1 MEIFLSAVGGL
12 GLFIYGMNLMSDS
25 LKIAAGSE
33 LRSIIKRLTTNRIMG
48 VIVGALV
55 TMIIQSSSATTVMV
69 IGFVNAGMMDL
80 SQAVGVIMGANL
92 GTTVTS
98 QLIAFDL
105 TAYAPIAIALG
116 VILHMVSKTNKRK
129 HQANITIGFGILFL
143 GMGLL
148 SSGLAPL
155 TETKAF
161 VNLMIRLENP
171 ILAMLMGFILTTS
184 VQSSSAAIGILQA
197 LASQGHLGIN
207 VALPILFG
215 DNIGTTTTSLISSIG
230 ANSTAKRAAML
241 HFIFNLTGTIIFM
254 TILRIPVQK
263 LVLAISPDSPM
274 RQIANAHTIFNLVN
288 VIIQLP
294 FANLLVR
301 LVERIV
307 PEQDQEERESKYL
320 EVRFLQTPSI
330 ALDQVK
336 AELID
341 LAKLAVTSIEYS
353 ELLVTTRKNQFID
366 KIFDLEDKINQIY
379 KELTEY
385 VVQLSSENLTDDEYW
400 YATNYINA
408 ASDIELVADISK
420 NIANLAMENLDT
432 IEYSNEA
439 IGELTN
445 LFFETVQSLNT
456 TIEVLDNEKSR
467 DIKEV
472 KRLRESI
479 ARLEAKYRSNH
490 MDRLNNKECN
500 IQAGF
505 EFIEILSN
513 LEKISKHNEDIAKYF
528 RKFRPVLDRGTLSV

>member
-33 LRSIIKRLTTNRIMG
+33 LKSIIKRLTTNRIMG

-69 IGFVNAGMMDL
+69 VGFVNAGMMDL

-92 GTTVTS
+92 GTTITS

-105 TAYAPIAIALG
+105 TAYAPIAISLG

-129 HQANITIGFGILFL
+129 HQANIMIGFGILFL

-155 TETKAF
+155 AETKAF
-161 VNLMIRLENP
+161 ADLMVRLENP
-171 ILAMLMGFILTTS
+171 FLAMLMGFVLTTS

-197 LASQGHLGIN
+197 LANQGLLGIN

-230 ANSTAKRAAML
+230 ANSTAKRAAFL
-241 HFIFNLTGTIIFM
+241 HFIFNLIGTIIFM
-254 TILRIPVQK
+254 TVLRIPVQK

-294 FANLLVR
+294 FANLLVK
-301 LVERIV
+301 LVEKIV
-307 PEQDQEERESKYL
+307 PEQDQEEKASKYL

-336 AELID
+336 DELID
-341 LAKLAVTSIEYS
+341 LTKLAVTSIEYS
-353 ELLVTTRKNQFID
+353 ELLVTTRKNQFVD
-366 KIFDLEDKINQIY
+366 KIFDLEDEINQIY

-385 VVQLSSENLTDDEYW
+385 VVMLSSENLTDEEYW

-408 ASDIELVADISK
+408 ASDVELVADISK
-420 NIANLAMENLDT
+420 NIANLALENLDS

-456 TIEVLDNEKSR
+456 TIEVIDKEKSR

-472 KRLRESI
+472 ERLRVSI
-479 ARLEAKYRSNH
+479 ANLESKYRAHH

-528 RKFRPVLDRGTLSV
+528 RKVRPVLDRGTLSV